1 MKNLTVKQKKL
12 LIVFLI
18 LFISISS
25 TALMPTDYY
34 FMSPGP
40 PYQWEIEYKDID
52 NYSFD
57 GKLYQLTV
65 RRDEA
70 NALIYL
76 WSLLNE
82 SYDLYPRE
90 VILPDGVTPKELSE
104 ISIQNMRTS
113 ENVAIAVA
121 LKNIGYEIESKGDG
135 VAVVG
140 LLEDSPVKD
149 KLKKGDLINS
159 INNTDIYSATEF
171 ISTLRTYSI
180 GETVSIGLLR
190 EIDGMK
196 EQIYIKTT
204 LIEHVEYE
212 GEPMVGFLATTV
224 NERFDFPFEI
234 DIKTG
239 NVGGPSAGLM
249 MALNVYN
256 NLIPED
262 ITNSKIIAGTGT
274 IEIDG
279 SVGPVGG
286 IKQKIIAAKRAGAEL
301 ILVPVANFE
310 EAQPF
315 ETDKTAIVAVDSFD
329 EALAVISQYSSR

>member
-1 MKNLTVKQKKL
+1 VKNLTVKQKKFL
-12 LIVFLI
+12 LIFLIVFIVTSSAALI
-18 LFISISS
+18 
-25 TALMPTDYY
+25 PTDFY

-40 PYQWEIEYKDID
+40 PYQWDIEYGDVD
-52 NYSFD
+52 NYLFE
-57 GKLYQLTV
+57 GNLFQLTV

-70 NALIYL
+70 NALIYA
-76 WSLLNE
+76 WSLLND

-90 VILPDGVTPKELSE
+90 VILPDGVTPQELSE

-121 LKNIGYEIESKGDG
+121 LKNLGFEIDTRGDG
-135 VAVVG
+135 VVVVG
-140 LLEDSPVKD
+140 LLDNSPVKD
-149 KLKKGDLINS
+149 KLKKGDLLNS
-159 INNTDIYSATEF
+159 INKIEIFSATEF

-190 EIDGMK
+190 EVDGVK
-196 EQIYIKTT
+196 EQMYIETT
-204 LIEHVEYE
+204 LIEHVEYK

-262 ITNSKIIAGTGT
+262 ITNSMIVAGTGT

-286 IKQKIIAAKRAGAEL
+286 IKQKVIAAKRAGAEL

-310 EAQPF
+310 EARPF

-329 EALAVISQYSSR
+329 EALSVISQYSSR

>member
-1 MKNLTVKQKKL
+1 MFSKL
-12 LIVFLI
+12 SKTRKVLVIFFIV
-18 LFISISS
+18 
-25 TALMPTDYY
+25 LMPIGLVKTEYY

-40 PYQWEIEYKDID
+40 PYQWEIEYGNNE

-57 GKLYQLTV
+57 GNLYQLTV

-70 NALIYL
+70 NIYVYL
-76 WSLLNE
+76 WSLLNS

-90 VILPDGVTPKELSE
+90 VILPDGVTPQELSE

-121 LKNIGYEIESKGDG
+121 LKNIGYEIDSKGDG

-190 EIDGMK
+190 EIDGIK
-196 EQIYIKTT
+196 EQIYIQTT

-310 EAQPF
+310 EAPPF